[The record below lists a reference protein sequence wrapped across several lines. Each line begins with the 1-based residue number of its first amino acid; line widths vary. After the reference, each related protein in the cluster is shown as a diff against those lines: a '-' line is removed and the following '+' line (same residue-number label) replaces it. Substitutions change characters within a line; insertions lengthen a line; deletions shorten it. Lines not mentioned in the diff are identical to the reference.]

1 MKQTI
6 SLRILIALSF
16 FALVVGLVSA
26 GWQFRTSGPKIAI
39 SDDQPVATVGNRSIT
54 LREVKQAA
62 ALPLYVVDQQRDQL
76 LQQATQ
82 YLIDGELLAAE
93 ASRKGIS
100 VTQLLEEASQSESIA
115 RLANLPAPVKRL
127 NPGRATNDQGPALDP
142 QEQARIRQAL
152 LVFLRRKADIRITL
166 PNLEPPILAVST
178 QGHPVIGPDRAPVT
192 IVEFSDFQCPYCQQS
207 VQILKQLRHMYGEKI
222 RLVYRDYPGPNHPSA
237 LPAAEAAQCAD
248 EQGKFWEYHDLL
260 FERQKPGQGWD
271 FAILA
276 KELGLQQTAFENCLR
291 SGRFHDKITKDL
303 QDGVKLGITST
314 PTFFVNG
321 RPLVGAHPLATFQ
334 AMVDRLLEQLPH
346 S

>member
-6 SLRILIALSF
+6 SLRILITLSLV
-16 FALVVGLVSA
+16 ALVIGLVSA
-26 GWQFRTSGPKIAI
+26 GWQFRTSEPETAI

-54 LREVKQAA
+54 LREVKQAV
-62 ALPLYVVDQQRDQL
+62 ALPLYVVDQQRSQL
-76 LQQATQ
+76 LQQAAQ

-100 VTQLLEEASQSESIA
+100 VAQLVEEASQSESIA

-127 NPGRATNDQGPALDP
+127 NPGRDTNDQGPALDA

-178 QGHPVIGPDRAPVT
+178 QGHPALGPDAAPVT

-207 VQILKQLRHMYGEKI
+207 VQVLKELRHLYGDMI
-222 RLVYRDYPGPNHPSA
+222 RLVYRDYPGPNHPYA
-237 LPAAEAAQCAD
+237 RQAAEAAQCAG

-260 FERQKPGQGWD
+260 FARQKPGQGWD

-276 KELGLQQTAFENCLR
+276 RELGLQPNAFQNCLN
-291 SGRFHDKITKDL
+291 SGRFGDEITKDL
-303 QDGVKLGITST
+303 QDGLRLGVTST
-314 PTFFVNG
+314 PTFLVNG
-321 RPLVGAHPLATFQ
+321 RPLVGAQPLAAFQ
-334 AMVDRLLEQLPH
+334 ALIDRLLEQPPH